1 MRTALLKVSERIG
14 IAPEVILEPR
24 IQRFVAWAP
33 LEVNRPSGDEIEERM
48 YEQGARNWQMD
59 LCLDPLADALEG

>member
-1 MRTALLKVSERIG
+1 M
-14 IAPEVILEPR
+14 ILEPR